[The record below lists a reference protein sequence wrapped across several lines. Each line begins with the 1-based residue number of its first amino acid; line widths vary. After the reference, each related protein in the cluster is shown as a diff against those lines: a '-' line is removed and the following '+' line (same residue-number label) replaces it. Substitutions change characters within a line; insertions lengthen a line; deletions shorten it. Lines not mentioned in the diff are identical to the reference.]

1 MRHSEAGFSRFLSPP
16 STLRFIISARFPE
29 LVRPLFLLLDDF
41 LCCLCDISMECLETH
56 TFLVSTM
63 GVIVS
68 LVFLIFSLCIKS
80 NT

>member
-16 STLRFIISARFPE
+16 STLRFIISTRFPE

-56 TFLVSTM
+56 TF
-63 GVIVS
+63 
-68 LVFLIFSLCIKS
+68 
-80 NT
+80 